1 MSNHH
6 ITVLLHEA
14 VEGLAINPS
23 GIYLDGTFGRG
34 GHSRLILSKLGPE
47 GKLFAI
53 DRDPRAIESAKE
65 IQDSRFCILH
75 GNFSQA
81 KELLEPYGVIGRI
94 SGILLDLGVSSPQ
107 LDDPTR
113 GFSFMHDGPLD
124 MRMNPNVGESA
135 AQWLQHADVND
146 IAYVLKEYGEEKF
159 AKKIANIIV
168 NDRVIKPFTT
178 TKQLADMISR
188 VVPRTDSNKHPA
200 TRSFQAIRIYIN
212 RELEEIKQTLVLS
225 KDLLQDKGRL
235 AVISFHSLEDR
246 IVKNFIR
253 DSSRGDV
260 VPRGLPVQEK
270 ELLKSR
276 TFKAVSKPIKPSDE
290 EIAKNPRSRSAIL
303 RIAERFSVEK

>member
-107 LDDPTR
+107 LDEPTR